1 MTTPVT
7 SSTSNNGATSSV
19 QGLASGIQWQD
30 LIDQLIQVDTTNQ
43 ITPITDRIT
52 ADGNKQSAWTSFGT
66 AVSTLQTTL
75 KGLTDGTAFNSL
87 VVNAGAS
94 GSTGRTLV
102 TATATSAAQ
111 AGTYGVQVLSTAA
124 AQQLS
129 GNVVSDPTS
138 ALGIAGQFMVAG
150 KVVSLTGTDSLDS
163 VRDKI
168 NALNTGTTPSHI
180 SASVLYSGTA
190 AARLVLTSD
199 VGGSAGLDLRDVRST
214 SSDPSM
220 LTQLGFISGTAVTVS
235 SDGAVRSAGFS
246 SATQTIGTLTSGVT
260 AYPPATT
267 IMVNGRSVSV
277 DVKNQSLTDIA
288 AAINAQ
294 SANSASVET
303 VTTNGVTTY
312 DLKISGTVAASAASG
327 SQQALDLIGATHGTT
342 DAVQQT
348 VSTSNVLEDGTSATA
363 TASTL
368 LLGLNS
374 GGAGAQSGDT
384 FTISGMKPDG
394 VTSVSLTETVDGTK
408 TVGDMLADISA
419 AFSASGRSV
428 TASIVGG
435 KIQLSDDAGGD
446 SGLSF
451 SISANNESGVADPID
466 GGNVSFGA
474 TSITAAGRARQL
486 SAGADAKIMV
496 NGVLITRNTNAIS
509 DAITGVTLNLQQ
521 AEVGTTIPVTVS
533 LDTSK
538 AVNAL
543 QNMATAY
550 NTVESLVSSS
560 TAAGGA
566 LQYDSSMRSAF
577 NSIKNT
583 LLNNLT
589 GLPSGATFNHAALVG
604 VTLDATGVLSV
615 DTNALTQALNINSAA
630 VQALFQT
637 NGVATGTGLS
647 YLTSSTATASGS
659 YDIQITSAATTA
671 STASSASNFV
681 YAAGASTDTMTVGDS
696 FSGKST
702 AITLA
707 TGDTPTTV
715 AAKLNAAF
723 LSQGV
728 RLTAATSAGVL
739 SITGLDYGSSAKFTV
754 AYSSSDGNDMAGQ
767 LGIASGTVANGLDVQ
782 GTFSSGTTTYAA
794 TGKGQSLVGNTGTPV
809 SGLMVLYNGATNTG
823 TGHIDFTDGIGGLMS
838 NVAAAATASDGT
850 VASQTAALTADV
862 TTQTQRQ
869 TDTQARLDA
878 KRAALVAQYTAMET
892 ALSKIQA
899 DGNYLT
905 QQINSIQ
912 GLQSSSK

>member
-7 SSTSNNGATSSV
+7 SSTTSGATSSV

-43 ITPITDRIT
+43 ITPITNRIT
-52 ADGNKQSAWTSFGT
+52 ADGTKKNAWTSFGT

-75 KGLTDGTAFNSL
+75 KGLTDGSAFNALL
-87 VVNAGAS
+87 VNGAAS

-111 AGTYGVQVLSTAA
+111 PGNYGVQVLSTAS

-129 GNVVSDPTS
+129 GNVVSDPTA
-138 ALGIAGQFMVAG
+138 ALGLSGQVMVAG
-150 KVVSLTGTDSLDS
+150 RVLTLAASDSLNG

-168 NALNTGTTPSHI
+168 NALNTGSTPSHI
-180 SASVLYSGTA
+180 SASVLYSGTS

-199 VGGSAGLDLRDVRST
+199 VGGSAGLDLRDVRSAST
-214 SSDPSM
+214 DPSM
-220 LTQLGFISGTAVTVS
+220 LTQLGFISGTAVRVS

-246 SATQTIGTLTSGVT
+246 SATQTIGALTAGVT
-260 AYPPATT
+260 AYPPSTS
-267 IMVNGRSVSV
+267 IMVNGRSVTV
-277 DVKNQSLTDIA
+277 DVQNQSLTDIA

-303 VTTNGVTTY
+303 VTTNGVTSY
-312 DLKISGTVAASAASG
+312 DLKISGTVAASASSG
-327 SQQALDLIGATHGTT
+327 SQQALDLLGATHGIT

-348 VSTSNVLEDGTSATA
+348 VSTSNVLEDSSSVTA
-363 TASTL
+363 TSGTL

-374 GGAGAQSGDT
+374 GGIGAQSGDT
-384 FTISGMKPDG
+384 FTISGTKADG
-394 VTSVSLTETVDGTK
+394 VTRVSLTETVDGTK
-408 TVGDMLADISA
+408 TVGDMLSDISA
-419 AFSASGRSV
+419 AFSATGRSV
-428 TASIVGG
+428 TASIVDG

-451 SISANNESGVADPID
+451 SMSANNESGVADPVN
-466 GGNVSFGA
+466 GANVSFGA
-474 TSITAAGRARQL
+474 TGVTASGRAREL
-486 SAGADAKIMV
+486 SAGTDAKIMV
-496 NGVLITRNTNAIS
+496 NGVLVTRNTNSID

-533 LDTSK
+533 LDTGK
-538 AVNAL
+538 AVSAL

-550 NTVESLVSSS
+550 NTIESLVNSS

-589 GLPSGATFNHAALVG
+589 GLPSGSVYNHAALVG

-615 DTNALTQALNINSAA
+615 DTTALTTALSQNSAG

-637 NGVATGTGLS
+637 NGVVSGTGLS
-647 YLTSSTATASGS
+647 YLTSSSATAPGS
-659 YDIQITSAATTA
+659 YDVQITRAATKP
-671 STASSASNFV
+671 STASSASDFV

-696 FSGKST
+696 FTGKSGS
-702 AITLA
+702 ITLA
-707 TGDTPTTV
+707 TGDTPTSV
-715 AAKLNAAF
+715 AGKLNAMF
-723 LSQGV
+723 LAQGV
-728 RLTAATSAGVL
+728 RLTAGVTSGVL
-739 SITGLDYGSSAKFTV
+739 SITGLDYGSAATFNV
-754 AYSSSDGNDMAGQ
+754 AYASSGGNDVAGQ
-767 LGIASGTVANGLDVQ
+767 LGIASGTVSNGLDVQ
-782 GTFSSGTTTYAA
+782 GTFSSGSSTYAA
-794 TGKGQSLVGNTGTPV
+794 TGKGQSLTGGTGTPV
-809 SGLMVLYNGATNTG
+809 DGLMVLYTGAADSS
-823 TGHIDFTDGIGGLMS
+823 TGHVDFTNGIGGSMS
-838 NVAAAATASDGT
+838 KVASAATASDGT
-850 VASQTAALTADV
+850 VANQTDALAADITS
-862 TTQTQRQ
+862 QTQRQ

-899 DGNYLT
+899 DGTYLT
-905 QQINSIQ
+905 QQINSMQ
-912 GLQSSSK
+912 GLQSTNK

>member
-7 SSTSNNGATSSV
+7 SSTSSGATSSV

-43 ITPITDRIT
+43 ITPITTRIT
-52 ADGNKQSAWTSFGT
+52 ADGNKQAAWKSFGT

-75 KGLTDGTAFNSL
+75 KGLTDGTAFSSL
-87 VVNAGAS
+87 LVNAATS

-111 AGTYGVQVLSTAA
+111 PGTYGVQVLSTAA

-129 GNVVSDPTS
+129 GNVVADPTA
-138 ALGIAGQFMVAG
+138 ALGFSGQIMVAG
-150 KVVSLTGTDSLDS
+150 KPVTIASSDSLNG

-168 NALNTGTTPSHI
+168 NALNTGTAPSHI

-199 VGGSAGLDLRDVRST
+199 IGGSAGLDIRDVRST
-214 SSDPSM
+214 SSDPSL
-220 LTQLGFISGTAVTVS
+220 LTQLGFISGTSVRVS

-246 SATQTIGTLTSGVT
+246 SATQTIGALTAGVT
-260 AYPPATT
+260 SYPPSTT
-267 IMVNGRSVSV
+267 IMVNGRSVTV
-277 DVKNQSLTDIA
+277 DVQNQSLTDIA

-294 SANSASVET
+294 SANSAAVET
-303 VTTNGVTTY
+303 VTTNGVTSY
-312 DLKISGTVAASAASG
+312 DLKISGTVAASAAPG
-327 SQQALDLIGATHGTT
+327 SQQVLDLIGATRGTT

-348 VSTSNVLEDGTSATA
+348 VSTSNVLEDSGSATA
-363 TASTL
+363 TSSTL

-374 GGAGAQSGDT
+374 GGIGAQSGDT
-384 FTISGMKPDG
+384 FTISGTKADG
-394 VTSVSLTETVDGTK
+394 VTKVSLTETVDGTK
-408 TVGDMLADISA
+408 TVGDMLSDISA

-451 SISANNESGVADPID
+451 SISANNESGVADPVT
-466 GGNVSFGA
+466 GANVSFGG
-474 TSITAAGRARQL
+474 TSVTASGRAREL

-496 NGVLITRNTNAIS
+496 NGVMVTRNTNSIS

-533 LDTSK
+533 RDTGK
-538 AVNAL
+538 AVSAL
-543 QNMATAY
+543 QNLATAY
-550 NTVESLVSSS
+550 NTVESLVTSS

-589 GLPSGATFNHAALVG
+589 GLPSGSVYNHAALVG
-604 VTLDATGVLSV
+604 VTVDATGVLSV
-615 DTNALTQALNINSAA
+615 DTNALTTAMTQNAA
-630 VQALFQT
+630 GVQALFQT
-637 NGVATGTGLS
+637 NGVVTGTGLS
-647 YLTSSTATASGS
+647 YLTSSSASTPGS
-659 YDIQITSAATTA
+659 YDIQITRAATNASTTSSAA
-671 STASSASNFV
+671 NFV

-696 FSGKST
+696 FTGKSGS
-702 AITLA
+702 ITLA

-715 AAKLNAAF
+715 AGKLNALF
-723 LSQGV
+723 LAQGI
-728 RLTAATSAGVL
+728 RLSAAVSGGAL
-739 SITGLDYGSSAKFTV
+739 SITGLDYGSTAAFNV
-754 AYSSSDGNDMAGQ
+754 AYTSSGGNDVAGQ
-767 LGIASGTVANGLDVQ
+767 LGIASGTVSNGLDVQ
-782 GTFSSGTTTYAA
+782 GTFSSGTSTYAA
-794 TGKGQSLVGNTGTPV
+794 TGKGQSLAGGTGTPV
-809 SGLMVLYNGATNTG
+809 DGLMVLYTGAGNSA
-823 TGHIDFTDGIGGLMS
+823 TGHIDFTDGIAGLMS
-838 NVAAAATASDGT
+838 NVATAATATDGT
-850 VASQTAALTADV
+850 VANQTDALEADI
-862 TTQTQRQ
+862 TSQTQRQ
-869 TDTQARLDA
+869 TNTQARLDA

-899 DGNYLT
+899 AGTYLT
-905 QQINSIQ
+905 QQINSMQ
-912 GLQSSSK
+912 GLQSTNK